1 MSKSLM
7 TNPLAPGIPAPYP
20 ATIDRGKGMKNCVIA
35 VTALIFTGL
44 LVSPSVWAWGHIGH
58 HVASMMAEERL
69 SPRALAAVHD
79 LLGPGISLADVS
91 TWADEQRDVP
101 GSGPWHYVNVPI
113 TDSRYDSKY
122 CQPGGCV
129 VSKVQD
135 FKRVLQ
141 DPKAGRTEKQEALKF
156 LVHFIEDLHQP
167 LHVGDTGSRGGN
179 DTQVRFY
186 NSGSNLHKVW
196 DSQIIERYTTDGREL
211 LGDLKGITSPAS
223 AAEWSKG
230 TPEDWATESLHA
242 AKEAYC
248 LPGTK
253 NVIQSGT
260 ALGDGYRRM
269 ALPIIQ
275 EQLAKAAVRVAFVLN
290 AIFK

>member
-1 MSKSLM
+1 MSQSLM

-20 ATIDRGKGMKNCVIA
+20 ASLDRGRGMKNR
-35 VTALIFTGL
+35 VTAISALIVTAL
-44 LVSPSVWAWGHIGH
+44 LVSPSVWAWGRIGH
-58 HVASMMAEERL
+58 NVASIMAEERL
-69 SPRALAAVHD
+69 SPHALAAIHE
-79 LLGPGISLADVS
+79 LLGPGVSLADIS
-91 TWADEQRDVP
+91 TWADEQRDNP

-122 CQPGGCV
+122 CQSGGCV
-129 VSKVQD
+129 VSKIED

-141 DPKAGRTEKQEALKF
+141 DPKAGKTEKQQALKF
-156 LVHFIEDLHQP
+156 LIHFITDLHQP

-179 DTQVRFY
+179 DIQVRFF
-186 NSGSNLHKVW
+186 NVGSNLHRVW
-196 DSQIIERYTTDGREL
+196 DSQIIERHTSDERVWL
-211 LGDLKGITSPAS
+211 WDLNGVTSPKL

-230 TPEDWATESLHA
+230 TPEDWATESLQI

-253 NVIQSGT
+253 AVMKSGT
-260 ALGDGYRRM
+260 KLGDDYCRM

-275 EQLAKAAVRVAFVLN
+275 RQLAKAAVRIAFVLN